1 MVAFHP
7 QLCQVRNLVGRLA
20 ILSLTCSRGNWR
32 KESTTAPSLL
42 TKSCHDIDLLL
53 WMLCSPP
60 PDSPNPA
67 HIPTTITSVG
77 SLQYFNKTRKPTAAG
92 AATNCLSCPIEP
104 SCKYSAKNI
113 YLGNQLKGL
122 SSGNTNW
129 PVDIVVP
136 EIEECISLGG
146 PSAGMEALTA
156 KLSEDYSVETPEA
169 EVSARNWFGRCVY
182 ESDNDVNDDQVVT
195 MTWENDPLPDTDTAD
210 KEKALV
216 GRGAKTA
223 VFHMVAHT
231 KKICERYSHIY
242 GSDGE
247 IYADS
252 ETITV
257 EDFNTGAKKVY
268 KPHIA
273 GGGHGGG
280 DDGLARQFILAV
292 DAVKNHGVSVGEAQ
306 RIHVGCSLEE
316 VIRSHAMVFAAEY
329 ARVGKKVLD
338 FPKWWAQEVEAHL
351 VKT

>member
-1 MVAFHP
+1 MTETIPVLFRP
-7 QLCQVRNLVGRLA
+7 NVY
-20 ILSLTCSRGNWR
+20 RGNWR

-42 TKSCHDIDLLL
+42 TKSCHDIDLIL

-60 PDSPNPA
+60 PGSANSA
-67 HIPTTITSVG
+67 HIPTTVTSVG
-77 SLQYFNKTRKPTAAG
+77 SLQYFNRTRKPTAAG
-92 AATNCLSCPIEP
+92 NATNCFSCPIET
-104 SCKYSAKNI
+104 SCKYSAKKI
-113 YLGNQLKGL
+113 YLGSQLKGL
-122 SSGNTNW
+122 ESGNTHW

-136 EIEECISLGG
+136 EIEECISVGG
-146 PSAGMEALTA
+146 LTAGVDAVTA
-156 KLSEDYSVETPEA
+156 KLVEDYDTHTPMP
-169 EVSARNWFGRCVY
+169 EVVARNWFGRCVY

-195 MTWENDPLPDTDTAD
+195 MTWENDPLPKINDDS
-210 KEKALV
+210 EKALA

-231 KKICERYSHIY
+231 KKICDRYSHIY

-268 KPHIA
+268 RPHIA

-292 DAVKNHGVSVGEAQ
+292 DAVKNHGAAIGEAQ
-306 RIHVGCSLEE
+306 RTFIGCSLEE
-316 VIRSHAMVFAAEY
+316 VIRSHAMVFAAEQ
-329 ARVGKKVLD
+329 ARLGKKVID
-338 FPKWWAQEVEAHL
+338 FPEWWKQEVNSHL
-351 VKT
+351 V